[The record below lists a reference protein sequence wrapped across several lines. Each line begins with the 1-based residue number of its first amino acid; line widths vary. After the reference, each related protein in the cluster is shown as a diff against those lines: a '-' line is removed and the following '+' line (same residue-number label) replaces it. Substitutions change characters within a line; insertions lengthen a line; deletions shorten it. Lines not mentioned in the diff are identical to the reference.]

1 MLPISP
7 STPLRVVP
15 ALDRVIAARALALA
29 LRNQDPP
36 APAPAIAAA
45 EAATEAAQ
53 SALEALGE
61 AAPVYLVKPA
71 SRRERID
78 FHAAMLEAG
87 INYQD
92 DGKMRAV
99 LRDAVRGLA
108 DTEADAL
115 LAIVDGVDALASSGE
130 LVPDAMREQ
139 LRDIEEAAIA
149 GWPAYARVI
158 AARTRWHATAPL
170 IAAQRFLVGWENVA
184 APFRRLGGVV
194 PDETLD
200 QIPDDD
206 VRAIGQ
212 AALAAFGVSET
223 ERKNS

>member
-7 STPLRVVP
+7 TTPLRVVP
-15 ALDRVIAARALALA
+15 A
-29 LRNQDPP
+29 Q
-36 APAPAIAAA
+36 
-45 EAATEAAQ
+45 ET
-53 SALEALGE
+53 LGD

-87 INYQD
+87 IQYQD
-92 DGKMRAV
+92 DAKMRAV

-115 LAIVDGVDALASSGE
+115 LAIVDGVDALATANQP
-130 LVPDAMREQ
+130 VPDA
-139 LRDIEEAAIA
+139 LRQQFTEIEEAAIA

-170 IAAQRFLVGWENVA
+170 IAASRFLLGWENVA
-184 APFRRLGGVV
+184 APFRRVGGVV
-194 PDETLD
+194 PDDVLD
-200 QIPDDD
+200 GLPDDD
-206 VRAIGQ
+206 VRAIGH
-212 AALAAFGVSET
+212 AALAAFGVSEA
-223 ERKNS
+223 ERKN